1 MFTFWSMEALF
12 HCLAISNL
20 IERVV
25 VSNNDAIHWTIE
37 FKVMALIR
45 DYCYFLKILE
55 RINLGTIIGGKWCKY
70 PTLLLKVISVYDW
83 PSVIVYYSW
92 SGIKNLLL
100 KCFPFLYVD
109 LSIPKRDWVIN
120 RAGGRSFVW
129 YERKGKT
136 TVMTFF
142 LIFPTPISL

>member
-1 MFTFWSMEALF
+1 MEALF
-12 HCLAISNL
+12 HCLAISNF

-45 DYCYFLKILE
+45 DYCSFLKILE
-55 RINLGTIIGGKWCKY
+55 RINLGTVIGGKWCKY
-70 PTLLLKVISVYDW
+70 PTLLLKVILVYDW

-92 SGIKNLLL
+92 SGIKNLL
-100 KCFPFLYVD
+100 KCFLYLYVD

-120 RAGGRSFVW
+120 RAGGEEGEALSGM
-129 YERKGKT
+129 KGKAKP
-136 TVMTFF
+136 
-142 LIFPTPISL
+142 L